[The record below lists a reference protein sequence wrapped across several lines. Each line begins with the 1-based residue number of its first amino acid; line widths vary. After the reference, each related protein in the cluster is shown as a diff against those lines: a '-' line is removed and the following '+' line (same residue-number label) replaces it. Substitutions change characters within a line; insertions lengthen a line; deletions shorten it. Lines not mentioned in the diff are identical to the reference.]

1 MDDYLRKNHEYYEKG
16 YEAENIESYVFRF
29 YGRILKH
36 DFKMDG
42 SNNEK
47 ILDFGCGA
55 GSALKFFKSKGFN
68 VHGAD
73 ISAKD
78 IDKAKSIMP
87 DIKDNFLIID
97 PKPKDD
103 DIFFNGNFD
112 FIISI
117 QTIYFF
123 NDTDM
128 QTRLKTLYN
137 MMKPGAYIYISMMGT
152 QSYFYDTL

>member
-42 SNNEK
+42 SKNEK

-78 IDKAKSIMP
+78 IDKARRITGSLRDVNM
-87 DIKDNFLIID
+87 
-97 PKPKDD
+97 
-103 DIFFNGNFD
+103 
-112 FIISI
+112 FI
-117 QTIYFF
+117 
-123 NDTDM
+123 N
-128 QTRLKTLYN
+128 N
-137 MMKPGAYIYISMMGT
+137 
-152 QSYFYDTL
+152 